1 MFLLLEWRFFLVVC
15 SFCWWLAVVVRSRV
29 GCSCIFKLLFLL
41 IKFRQSSCRPF
52 EKKGHIHVCSSST
65 LPLLIQAL
73 KLLLANNLNNMF
85 DYIFLETAPILKKI
99 DLSTNLRNLRE
110 LRLRS
115 NRLNGSIPASLFEL
129 PRLEYLDLAEN
140 LLQGH
145 IPVSSSSNIPL
156 LLQTLKLSAN
166 NLNGTFDFFF
176 WYETAPY

>member
-1 MFLLLEWRFFLVVC
+1 MLKLFLFIVVC
-15 SFCWWLAVVVRSRV
+15 LYHAAFINLENLRDLRLGLNQMNGSIPASLFELPCLEYLDLSYN
-29 GCSCIFKLLFLL
+29 LL
-41 IKFRQSSCRPF
+41 
-52 EKKGHIHVCSSST
+52 KGHIHVCSSST

-73 KLLLANNLNNMF
+73 KLLLATNLNRMF
-85 DYIFLETAPILKKI
+85 DFFVETAPIIKKI
-99 DLSTNLRNLRE
+99 DFSTNLKNLQE

-115 NRLNGSIPASLFEL
+115 NGLNGSIPASLFEL

-166 NLNGTFDFFF
+166 NLNGTFDLF
-176 WYETAPY
+176 WV